1 MEELQVKVQRLLGER
16 SALPKEALSKL
27 NQGH

>member
-1 MEELQVKVQRLLGER
+1 MEELQVKVQRLLEER
-16 SALPKEALSKL
+16 SVLQQEALSKL